1 MLPLLFILIN
11 LTILPSISAVEF
23 LFNSFTANTTPALNL
38 IADARLE
45 PPVIRLTNDSNQF
58 ALGRA
63 FYPSQIPIKSA
74 SNSTSISSSFSTQ
87 FIFSVLPDDSSSPG
101 FGLAFVLSASTSPPN
116 ALSGQYF
123 GLFSNA
129 TVHTVAPLLAVEFD
143 TGRNPEFN
151 DPDRNHIGIDLN
163 SIESVVTQT
172 AGYYIS
178 SGNDSD
184 SFVPLNMRTG
194 QNIHAWIEFNGPE
207 FEINVTIAPAGMP
220 RPIRTLLS
228 YRNPI
233 IANYT
238 SAQMYMGFSASKTQ
252 WVEAQRLLAWS
263 FSDSGVAR
271 DIDTTNLPVFQ
282 LENSPASLAA
292 GAIAGIVLGS
302 VVTVLGC
309 LCVFYWFWWKRRHEK
324 EEDDVIEDWEL
335 EYWPHRFSYEELS
348 KATKGFSKDELLGAG
363 GFGKVYKGTLSNK
376 TEVAVKCVNHD
387 SRQGIREFMAEIS
400 TIGRLQH
407 KNLVQMRGWCRK
419 GNELMIVYDYMP
431 NGSLNKW
438 IFDKPEKVMNWVDRR
453 RVLAD
458 VAEGLNYLHH
468 GWEQVVVHRDIKS
481 SNILLDS
488 EMRGRLGDFGL
499 AKLYTHGGVPNTTR
513 VVGTLGYL
521 APEVV
526 TRANPT
532 AASDVYS
539 FGVVV
544 LEVACGRRPID
555 TGFVV
560 EEEEVLIDWVRQKYR
575 EGRLCEAA
583 DDRIKGQFS
592 QEEMEAMLKLG
603 LTCGHPDPLRRPT
616 MSEVVAVLLGE
627 NVDATPNELLA
638 ELTPTESNMR
648 DRSDWSSEESKPL
661 SAV

>member
-1 MLPLLFILIN
+1 MPPLSLLFILIN
-11 LTILPSISAVEF
+11 FTIFPSIFAIEF
-23 LFNSFTANTTPALNL
+23 LFNSFTANTTPALTL
-38 IADARLE
+38 IDDARLE

-58 ALGRA
+58 SFGRA

-101 FGLAFVLSASTSPPN
+101 FGIAFVLSASTSPPN
-116 ALSGQYF
+116 ALSSQYF

-163 SIESVVTQT
+163 SIESIVTQT
-172 AGYYIS
+172 AGYYSS

-184 SFVPLNMRTG
+184 SFVPLNLRSG
-194 QNIHAWIEFNGPE
+194 QNIHAWIDFNGPE
-207 FEINVTIAPAGMP
+207 FEINVTIAPAGMS
-220 RPIRTLLS
+220 RPVRTLLS

-233 IANYT
+233 IANYM

-271 DIDTTNLPVFQ
+271 DINTTNLPFFQ
-282 LENSPASLAA
+282 LENSGSSLSS
-292 GAIAGIVLGS
+292 GAIAGIVIGS
-302 VVTVLGC
+302 VVAVLGC
-309 LCVFYWFWWKRRHEK
+309 LFVFYWFWWRNK

-335 EYWPHRFSYEELS
+335 DYWPHRFSNEELS
-348 KATKGFSKDELLGAG
+348 QATKGFSKDELLGSG
-363 GFGKVYKGTLSNK
+363 GFGKVYKGTLGNK

-387 SRQGIREFMAEIS
+387 SRQGIKEFMAEIS

-419 GNELMIVYDYMP
+419 GYELMIVYDYMP

-481 SNILLDS
+481 SNVLLDS

-555 TGFVV
+555 LGIVL

-583 DDRIKGQFS
+583 DKRIKEQCS
-592 QEEMEAMLKLG
+592 EEEMEAILKLG
-603 LTCGHPDPLRRPT
+603 LTCCHPDPLRRPT
-616 MSEVVAVLLGE
+616 MKEVVAVLLGE
-627 NVDATPNELLA
+627 NVDATPNELIVELA
-638 ELTPTESNMR
+638 PTESNTR
-648 DRSDWSSEESKPL
+648 DRSDWSTEESEPL

>member
-1 MLPLLFILIN
+1 MLPLLLFSLIN
-11 LTILPSISAVEF
+11 FTIFPSITSLEF
-23 LFNSFTANTTPALNL
+23 LFNSFTTNTTPPLNL
-38 IADARLE
+38 TDDARLE
-45 PPVIRLTNDSNQF
+45 PPVIRLTNDSNEF

-63 FYPSQIPIKSA
+63 FYPSRIPIKST

-87 FIFSVLPDDSSSPG
+87 FLFSILPDDSSSPG
-101 FGLAFVLSASTSPPN
+101 FGLAFVLSSSISPPN
-116 ALSGQYF
+116 ALAGQHL
-123 GLFSNA
+123 GLFSNS
-129 TVHTVAPLLAVEFD
+129 TVHMVAPLLAVEFD

-163 SIESVVTQT
+163 SIESIVTQT
-172 AGYYIS
+172 AGYY
-178 SGNDSD
+178 NDSNND

-207 FEINVTIAPAGMP
+207 FEINVTIAPAGRS
-220 RPIRTLLS
+220 RPARTLLS
-228 YRNPI
+228 FRNPI

-238 SAQMYMGFSASKTQ
+238 SDQMFMGFSASKTQ

-263 FSDSGVAR
+263 FSDSGVAE
-271 DIDTTNLPVFQ
+271 DINTTNLPVFQ
-282 LENSPASLAA
+282 LEISRSSLSP
-292 GAIAGIVLGS
+292 GAVAGIVICS
-302 VVTVLGC
+302 VVAVLGC
-309 LCVFYWFWWKRRHEK
+309 LCLFYWFWWRVK
-324 EEDDVIEDWEL
+324 EEEDVIEDWEL

-348 KATKGFSKDELLGAG
+348 QATKGFCKDELVGAG

-387 SRQGIREFMAEIS
+387 SRQGIREFMAEMS

-438 IFDKPEKVMNWVDRR
+438 IFDKPEKVMNWVGRR
-453 RVLAD
+453 KVLAD

-481 SNILLDS
+481 SNVLLDS
-488 EMRGRLGDFGL
+488 EKRGRLGDFGL

-526 TRANPT
+526 TRTNPT

-555 TGFVV
+555 TGFVL

-583 DDRIKGQFS
+583 DNRIKGQYS
-592 QEEMEAMLKLG
+592 VEEMEAVLKLG
-603 LTCGHPDPLRRPT
+603 LTCCHPDPLRRPT
-616 MSEVVAVLLGE
+616 MSEVVAILLGD
-627 NVDATPNELLA
+627 NVDATPNELQA
-638 ELTPTESNMR
+638 ELTPWQSNMR
-648 DRSDWSSEESKPL
+648 NRSYWSSEEAEPL
-661 SAV
+661 PAV